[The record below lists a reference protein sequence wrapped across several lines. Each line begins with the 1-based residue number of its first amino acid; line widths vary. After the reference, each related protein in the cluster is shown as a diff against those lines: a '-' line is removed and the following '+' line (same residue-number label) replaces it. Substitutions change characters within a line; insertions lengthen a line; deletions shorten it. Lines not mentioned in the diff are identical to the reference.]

1 MSQTTQHLHAIK
13 RAVVEYSLLA
23 IGFLWIPGAVYLDAV
38 IMDHGIPEHGF
49 TEASQELFL
58 FISTASFFY
67 LAWKHPLQRGFFI
80 LVAGFFLTM
89 LIREFDHDLDK
100 ITHGFWKYPTWL
112 VTILSIALARRYS
125 GTVLAPMAA
134 ATRSTAFQS
143 IFIGLVLLL
152 FFSRV
157 FGTGGLW
164 EPILYTAEY
173 NISDTLIKG
182 VVQEGLEL
190 LGYTTILFGTVK
202 YLLEIRK
209 LNNLS

>member
-1 MSQTTQHLHAIK
+1 MSPTTKHLHAIK
-13 RAVVEYSLLA
+13 RAIVEFSLLT
-23 IGFLWIPGAVYLDAV
+23 IGFLWVPGAVYLDAV
-38 IMDHGIPEHGF
+38 IIDHGIPEHGF

-58 FISTASFFY
+58 FISAASFFY
-67 LAWKHPLQRGFFI
+67 LARKHPLQRGFFI

-100 ITHGFWKYPTWL
+100 IVHGFWKYPAWL
-112 VTILSIALARRYS
+112 IAIVSITLARHYP
-125 GTVLAPMAA
+125 GTVVAPMAA
-134 ATRSTAFQS
+134 ATRNTSFQS
-143 IFIGLVLLL
+143 IFIGLILLL

-164 EPILYTAEY
+164 EPILYAAEY
-173 NISDTLIKG
+173 NISESLIKS

-190 LGYTTILFGTVK
+190 LGYTAILFGTIK

-209 LNNLS
+209 PNG